1 MVLAP
6 APFATATL
14 QAEALKGNAG
24 SATNGIAG
32 NACIRR
38 SLRTRFQEHDGIK
51 MGMYVVFILST
62 TNIKPVITD
71 LTGYGNLP
79 QAALRY
85 DWLYSAVVTT
95 RPKDLCHFYFLKMH
109 YGIDWLSVG
118 NLACDRASLY
128 DHSFCNLRRNDLIQ
142 VRL

>member
-6 APFATATL
+6 AAFATATL
-14 QAEALKGNAG
+14 QAVALKGNAG
-24 SATNGIAG
+24 SATNGIAD

-51 MGMYVVFILST
+51 MGIYVVFILST

-71 LTGYGNLP
+71 LFTGYGNLP

-95 RPKDLCHFYFLKMH
+95 RPRTSAIYFLKMH

-128 DHSFCNLRRNDLIQ
+128 DHSFCNLRRNDLMQ

>member
-6 APFATATL
+6 AAFATATL
-14 QAEALKGNAG
+14 LAEALKGNAG
-24 SATNGIAG
+24 TAINGIADS
-32 NACIRR
+32 ACTKE
-38 SLRTRFQEHDGIK
+38 SLRIRFRKHDGIK

-71 LTGYGNLP
+71 FTGYGNLP

-95 RPKDLCHFYFLKMH
+95 RPRTSAIFFFEDAL
-109 YGIDWLSVG
+109 W
-118 NLACDRASLY
+118 N
-128 DHSFCNLRRNDLIQ
+128 
-142 VRL
+142 

>member
-24 SATNGIAG
+24 PATNGIAG

-38 SLRTRFQEHDGIK
+38 SLRTRFQEHDGNK
-51 MGMYVVFILST
+51 MGIYVVFILST

-71 LTGYGNLP
+71 LFTGYGNLP
-79 QAALRY
+79 QAALWY
-85 DWLYSAVVTT
+85 GWLYSAVVTT
-95 RPKDLCHFYFLKMH
+95 RPRTSAIYF
-109 YGIDWLSVG
+109 
-118 NLACDRASLY
+118 
-128 DHSFCNLRRNDLIQ
+128 
-142 VRL
+142 

>member
-6 APFATATL
+6 AAFATATL
-14 QAEALKGNAG
+14 QSEALKGNAG
-24 SATNGIAG
+24 PAINGIADS
-32 NACIRR
+32 ACTKE
-38 SLRTRFQEHDGIK
+38 SLRIRFRKHDGIK

-71 LTGYGNLP
+71 LFTGYGNLP

-95 RPKDLCHFYFLKMH
+95 RPRTSAIFFEDAL
-109 YGIDWLSVG
+109 W
-118 NLACDRASLY
+118 N
-128 DHSFCNLRRNDLIQ
+128 
-142 VRL
+142 

>member
-6 APFATATL
+6 VAFATATL
-14 QAEALKGNAG
+14 QAGAPKGNAG
-24 SATNGIAG
+24 FATNGIADS
-32 NACIRR
+32 ACIRR

-51 MGMYVVFILST
+51 MGIYVVFILST

-71 LTGYGNLP
+71 FTGYGNLP

-95 RPKDLCHFYFLKMH
+95 RPRTSAIYFLKMH

-118 NLACDRASLY
+118 NLVCDQASPY
-128 DHSFCNLRRNDLIQ
+128 DHSFCNLRENDLMQ

>member
-6 APFATATL
+6 AAFATATL
-14 QAEALKGNAG
+14 QEEALKGNAG
-24 SATNGIAG
+24 SATNGIADS
-32 NACIRR
+32 ACIRR

-51 MGMYVVFILST
+51 MGIYVVFILST

-79 QAALRY
+79 QAALWY

-95 RPKDLCHFYFLKMH
+95 RPRTSANFIFEDAL
-109 YGIDWLSVG
+109 W
-118 NLACDRASLY
+118 N
-128 DHSFCNLRRNDLIQ
+128 
-142 VRL
+142 

>member
-38 SLRTRFQEHDGIK
+38 SLRTRFQEHDGNK
-51 MGMYVVFILST
+51 MGIYVVFILST

-71 LTGYGNLP
+71 LFTGYGNLP
-79 QAALRY
+79 QAALWY
-85 DWLYSAVVTT
+85 GWLYSAVVTT
-95 RPKDLCHFYFLKMH
+95 RPRTSAIYF
-109 YGIDWLSVG
+109 
-118 NLACDRASLY
+118 
-128 DHSFCNLRRNDLIQ
+128 
-142 VRL
+142 